1 MWFQPCA
8 SLLRS
13 RNVFLSSTTFVDE
26 TRGVAYSIQNL
37 RFVTSTSFLYI
48 SLTVHL
54 VIILCLWPTRS
65 TFLYL
70 YLLHLSN
77 VSSTRVLIIRRSN
90 CVNTSSGMIGLCERL
105 LGMTGI
111 PSSHSDRPFT
121 PDDVLTQFDLLMIS
135 TVMLETCRE
144 VCINKDI
151 KKCVTLVICKEL

>member
-1 MWFQPCA
+1 MVSRAFWMWFQPCA

-111 PSSHSDRPFT
+111 PSSHSQRLIIPFIHS
-121 PDDVLTQFDLLMIS
+121 VFCLM
-135 TVMLETCRE
+135 TGPKPPLKWFLELPPSNE
-144 VCINKDI
+144 SI
-151 KKCVTLVICKEL
+151 LSFA